1 MHHVVLERWS
11 RGNSLLHR
19 RDPRAKLLALLA
31 FLLVVATTPN
41 RCWPYLLVY
50 AAVPFCAILAGR
62 LPPAGALARAAV
74 VLPFCGALALV
85 SLAAGDVERAAGLTE
100 KSYVSA
106 LAVLVIAGTTP
117 VPKLLAGLES
127 LGAPRFLLSVVQL
140 LYRYLFVVSEQAQH
154 MRLAARSRGSASG
167 ARLRRWR
174 LRAAAGAL
182 AVLFVKSYRRAEGT
196 YRAMLSRS
204 FQGRL
209 HLLENPRLTWGDAL
223 VVVLGAAA
231 PMGLRAVLALAK

>member
-31 FLLVVATTPN
+31 FLLAVATTPN

-62 LPPAGALARAAV
+62 LPQAGALARATV

-85 SLAAGDVERAAGLTE
+85 SLAAGDYERAAGLTE
-100 KSYVSA
+100 KSYVST
-106 LAVLVIAGTTP
+106 LAVLVVAGTTP

-167 ARLRRWR
+167 ARFHRWR

-182 AVLFVKSYRRAEGT
+182 AVLFAKSYRRAEGT

-223 VVVLGAAA
+223 VVVLGVAA
-231 PMGLRAVLALAK
+231 PMGLRAVLVLAT